1 MSIGDVVTVGLLIG
15 NCKFNSTPHAAEIP
29 LLKKNRCLLN
39 THMIFKVRFNS

>member
-29 LLKKNRCLLN
+29 LLKKKQMFVK
-39 THMIFKVRFNS
+39 HSYDFQSAF